1 MAFEVTM
8 PRLGWSMEVGKLAE
22 WLKRDGDRVEVG
34 ETLFTVE
41 GDKAIQEV
49 EALES
54 GILRIPPD
62 SPPPGSEMPVGTVL
76 AYIVN
81 PGEPAPFEGEATPPP
96 SSAPGSEDARSP
108 DRATASVDTTS
119 VPPRGGHGLPAISPR
134 ARRIAQEL
142 GVDWT
147 GLTGSGRT
155 GRIVERDV
163 RAAGQAVQPEIAIRA
178 SPVAR
183 RLAEEEGI
191 DLAALAAKK
200 PGVRLQRE
208 DVEAAL
214 SARQA
219 SAPTLA
225 APTESKTMAVTQ
237 IRRLTAQRMAESA
250 HTTAPVTLTT
260 EADATELVTLRERLK
275 TALASQNQ
283 LVPTYTDLVVK
294 LTGVALQEHPVLNAY
309 WKAGGADQE
318 ENGIIVLSDIH
329 IAVAVDTEAGLL
341 VPVIRDVPGKT
352 IQEITEEARALA
364 EAARARQLKPD
375 DLQGGTFTITN
386 LGTYGIDAFTPI
398 INLPQCAILGV
409 GRIISKPAVWNDEV
423 VPRKMMT
430 LSLTFDHRIVDGG
443 PAARFLNRVREFV
456 EQPYLWLTQ

>member
-1 MAFEVTM
+1 
-8 PRLGWSMEVGKLAE
+8 
-22 WLKRDGDRVEVG
+22 
-34 ETLFTVE
+34 
-41 GDKAIQEV
+41 
-49 EALES
+49 
-54 GILRIPPD
+54 
-62 SPPPGSEMPVGTVL
+62 
-76 AYIVN
+76 
-81 PGEPAPFEGEATPPP
+81 
-96 SSAPGSEDARSP
+96 
-108 DRATASVDTTS
+108 
-119 VPPRGGHGLPAISPR
+119 
-134 ARRIAQEL
+134 
-142 GVDWT
+142 
-147 GLTGSGRT
+147 
-155 GRIVERDV
+155 
-163 RAAGQAVQPEIAIRA
+163 
-178 SPVAR
+178 
-183 RLAEEEGI
+183 LAEEEGI
-191 DLAALAAKK
+191 DRAALAAKK

-456 EQPYLWLTQ
+456 EQPYLWLTR